1 MNTKSNKMAS
11 GNDGDNEDWSMSL
24 SVISSAVQE
33 ARVDLAGLDLEIPK
47 TSATENCV
55 SPLASD
61 FSNSWIENEE
71 DPDSLPHKDQEKI
84 LGQLVS
90 KNPSEVTCAS
100 TPNTQPHPVLPPA
113 ACLVPPAPIAFLGKD
128 TVTANKELAWL
139 VPYPSSQGVSKI
151 HTERLKRNQS
161 RIGMKY
167 KPRKKKSSHAQ
178 DACQKEI

>member
-1 MNTKSNKMAS
+1 MAS
-11 GNDGDNEDWSMSL
+11 GHDGDNEDWSMSL

-33 ARVDLAGLDLEIPK
+33 ARDDLAGFDLEIPK
-47 TSATENCV
+47 TTATENCV

-84 LGQLVS
+84 LGQQVV

-100 TPNTQPHPVLPPA
+100 TPIAQPHPVLSPA
-113 ACLVPPAPIAFLGKD
+113 ASPVPPAPTAIVSKD
-128 TVTANKELAWL
+128 AVTANKELPWL
-139 VPYPSSQGVSKI
+139 LPNPSSQGVSKI

-167 KPRKKKSSHAQ
+167 KPRKKKSSQ
-178 DACQKEI
+178 SQKIGQKEI